1 MRSTSLDGAILA
13 TVLLATMA
21 YPRQASAVESPAAA
35 EHGMV
40 VSAHPAA
47 SRAGVGILRQGGNAV
62 DAAIATALA
71 LAVCEPYS
79 SGLGGGGFLVCFD
92 AGTGRVSALDAR
104 ETAPAAAHR
113 DMFVRGGAPVDSLSR
128 DGALSVGV
136 PGLARGLWEAHRA
149 QGRLPW
155 AQLVQPAVV
164 LARGG
169 IPVSQMLAERIAEE
183 RHRFNP
189 AARAVFLP
197 GGGVPQIG
205 TILVQEDLAATLEA
219 IALDGPD
226 AFYRGPVAAA
236 IAAVTAP
243 GGRGITLD
251 DLAGYQAVWREPIHG
266 RYRGCD
272 VWSMPPPSSGGVH
285 LVQMLN
291 VLEGFDLEGAGF
303 GSAAAVHPMTE
314 AMKFAFADRSRFLG
328 DPDFVPVPV
337 ARLTG
342 PAYADSLRSLIR
354 PDRAIPAAAI
364 DGATLVH
371 PESAH
376 TTHLSVVDADGD
388 AVAAT
393 LTINLSF
400 GSGWMAAGTGVMLN
414 DEMDDFVAA
423 PGFANAFGLVGG
435 EANSAAP
442 GKRPLSSMTPTIV
455 LQDGRVKM
463 VTGAPGGSRIIT
475 TTLQTI
481 VNVLDHG
488 MDALQA
494 VSAPRIHHQWSPDLL
509 FFEAHGLSPD
519 TQRILEGLGHRLE
532 ERTPMCNAQII
543 VADPETGLLTGAS
556 DPRGMGAAEGF

>member
-1 MRSTSLDGAILA
+1 MRMRCCMAAVIAATWVLGGAA
-13 TVLLATMA
+13 T
-21 YPRQASAVESPAAA
+21 AVEAPATGRS
-35 EHGMV
+35 GMV
-40 VSAHPAA
+40 VSAHPLAT
-47 SRAGVGILRQGGNAV
+47 RAGLGILRQGGNAV
-62 DAAIATALA
+62 DAAVATALA

-92 AGTGRVSALDAR
+92 AETGKVTALDAR
-104 ETAPAAAHR
+104 ETAPLAAHR
-113 DMFVRGGAPVDSLSR
+113 DMFVRNGAPVDSLSR
-128 DGALSVGV
+128 DGPLSIGV
-136 PGLARGLWEAHRA
+136 PGLVRGLWEAHRA

-155 AQLVQPAVV
+155 VQLVQPAVA

-169 IPVSQMLAERIAEE
+169 VPVSQMLADRIAEE
-183 RHRFNP
+183 KQRLNP
-189 AARAVFLP
+189 AAREVFLS
-197 GGGVPQIG
+197 GENVPHIG

-219 IALDGPD
+219 IADRGPS
-226 AFYRGPVAAA
+226 AFYTGPVAQA
-236 IAAVTAP
+236 IAAETAAA
-243 GGRGITLD
+243 GAGVTLD
-251 DLAGYQAVWREPIHG
+251 DLAGYQAIWREPIHG

-272 VWSMPPPSSGGVH
+272 AWSMPPPSSGGVH

-291 VLEGFDLEGAGF
+291 VLEGFDVGGAGF

-328 DPDFVPVPV
+328 DPDFVAVPV
-337 ARLTG
+337 TRLTG
-342 PAYADSLRSLIR
+342 RDYADSLRSLIR
-354 PDRAIPAAAI
+354 SDRSIPAADI
-364 DGATLVH
+364 PGAPLVRR
-371 PESAH
+371 ESAH
-376 TTHLSVVDADGD
+376 TTHLSVVDAAGS

-400 GSGWMAAGTGVMLN
+400 GSGWMATGTGVMLN
-414 DEMDDFVAA
+414 DQMDDFVAA

-435 EANSAAP
+435 EANSVAP

-494 VSAPRIHHQWSPDLL
+494 VSAPRIHHQWSPDLMY
-509 FFEAHGLSPD
+509 FEAHGLSPD
-519 TQRILEGLGHRLE
+519 TRKILEGMGHRLK
-532 ERTPMCNAQII
+532 ERIPMCNAQVI

-556 DPRGMGAAEGF
+556 DPRGMGEAAGF

>member
-1 MRSTSLDGAILA
+1 MRMRGCMAAVIA
-13 TVLLATMA
+13 AAWVLGGVAA
-21 YPRQASAVESPAAA
+21 AVESPATGRN
-35 EHGMV
+35 GMV
-40 VSAHPAA
+40 VSAHPLA
-47 SRAGVGILRQGGNAV
+47 SRAGVGVLRQGGNAV
-62 DAAIATALA
+62 DAAVATALA

-92 AGTGRVSALDAR
+92 VGTGVVTALDAR
-104 ETAPAAAHR
+104 ETAPLAAHR
-113 DMFVRGGAPVDSLSR
+113 DMFVRDGAPVDSLSR

-136 PGLARGLWEAHRA
+136 PGLVRGLWEIHQA

-169 IPVSQMLAERIAEE
+169 IPVSRMLAERIAEE
-183 RHRFNP
+183 KERFNP
-189 AARAVFLP
+189 AARSIFLND
-197 GGGVPQIG
+197 GNVPQIG

-219 IALDGPD
+219 LAAEGPE
-226 AFYRGPVAAA
+226 AFYTGPVARA
-236 IAAVTAP
+236 IATETAA
-243 GGRGITLD
+243 GGTGITLEE
-251 DLAGYQAVWREPIHG
+251 LAGYQAIWREPILG
-266 RYRGCD
+266 RYRGCEI
-272 VWSMPPPSSGGVH
+272 WSMPPPGSGGVL

-291 VLEGFDLEGAGF
+291 VLEGFDLAGSGF
-303 GSAAAVHPMTE
+303 GAAATVHPMTE
-314 AMKFAFADRSRFLG
+314 AMKFAYADRSRFLG
-328 DPDFVPVPV
+328 DPDFVPAPV

-342 PAYADSLRSLIR
+342 TAYADSLRGSIL

-364 DGATLVH
+364 PGAPLVRQ
-371 PESAH
+371 ESAH
-376 TTHLSVVDADGD
+376 TTHLSVVDGAGN

-400 GSGWMAAGTGVMLN
+400 GSGWMAPGTGVMLN

-435 EANSAAP
+435 EANSVAP

-455 LQDGRVKM
+455 LQDGRVRM

-481 VNVLDHG
+481 INVLDHG

-494 VSAPRIHHQWSPDLL
+494 VSAPRVHHQWSPDLL

-519 TQRILEGLGHRLE
+519 TRKILAGMGHRLE
-532 ERTPMCNAQII
+532 ERAPMCNAQVI
-543 VADPETGLLTGAS
+543 VVDPETGLLTGAS
-556 DPRGMGAAEGF
+556 DPRGMGTAAGF